1 MHKLIKN
8 IKVFGA
14 RILETEFCKGLIKSF
29 SSEDAEYLNQIHQRK
44 SSHRVY
50 DELEIEIQKHQN
62 DPNSANFIAPAPNNR
77 AASKQAST
85 HRDSCVNPEIH
96 NTIDTAGI
104 HVFSIDDRTSIM
116 HNGLDELL
124 SSSDVFTN
132 DEPVLPQI
140 TLPDF
145 LVEPNAEGFPVTPD
159 EDEWLTPDIAD
170 AANEEDIWEG
180 RLPPSVAIESLPTK
194 QELSGLPDRLTRAER
209 ALQIALKIGEE
220 FDWDRNGIQLLATIF
235 NRYWWS
241 SSQMAM
247 RRAIESGMTQKE
259 LILAEELRQMW
270 YERPEFWSAL
280 NKFGE
285 ICHLYS
291 LISWPTALKI
301 IRSFNSYPQIEE
313 VEALLNQCL
322 ERWINSISLQH
333 SFRGFYM
340 YALYRVGANDD
351 LADHDGWIIF
361 DDYQADENEFVTDLE
376 QTRELHHLG
385 IYIDPQAERY
395 PTNSWD
401 GQLVL
406 LNARHGHESYEEE
419 GSLSNEPE
427 DRKD

>member
-1 MHKLIKN
+1 
-8 IKVFGA
+8 
-14 RILETEFCKGLIKSF
+14 
-29 SSEDAEYLNQIHQRK
+29 
-44 SSHRVY
+44 
-50 DELEIEIQKHQN
+50 
-62 DPNSANFIAPAPNNR
+62 
-77 AASKQAST
+77 
-85 HRDSCVNPEIH
+85 
-96 NTIDTAGI
+96 
-104 HVFSIDDRTSIM
+104 
-116 HNGLDELL
+116 
-124 SSSDVFTN
+124 
-132 DEPVLPQI
+132 
-140 TLPDF
+140 
-145 LVEPNAEGFPVTPD
+145 
-159 EDEWLTPDIAD
+159 
-170 AANEEDIWEG
+170 
-180 RLPPSVAIESLPTK
+180 
-194 QELSGLPDRLTRAER
+194 
-209 ALQIALKIGEE
+209 
-220 FDWDRNGIQLLATIF
+220 
-235 NRYWWS
+235 
-241 SSQMAM
+241 MAM